1 MKTRIALLSFLFLAL
16 AACSRHYRT
25 GDAGV
30 DGTQLNTLLEESLT
44 AGSTATSPDEI
55 QRFRQIFNDPNTTI
69 YFAESNENFGN
80 AFNVAAIYDWNFLGQ
95 AGLAQNLGG
104 EVFTEALQHAR
115 VFFLD
120 LPYED
125 RIQSALLIDIN
136 HQGNRIV
143 KIFLNDAYSASEP
156 TWVEAGELT
165 SHMTAS
171 DGAEIIVRSYDVDGD
186 LLQSVIQLQINGFDS
201 EGSEVLLGKIATL
214 VGFGGAE

>member
-44 AGSTATSPDEI
+44 AGSMATSPDEI

-69 YFAESNENFGN
+69 YFAESSENFGN

-125 RIQSALLIDIN
+125 RIQSAPQRLSTIATTLSPCPRGSCRRR
-136 HQGNRIV
+136 Q
-143 KIFLNDAYSASEP
+143 P
-156 TWVEAGELT
+156 EAGPKRAGLARL
-165 SHMTAS
+165 SLPRHPDRAR
-171 DGAEIIVRSYDVDGD
+171 ALRSRRRRV
-186 LLQSVIQLQINGFDS
+186 
-201 EGSEVLLGKIATL
+201 
-214 VGFGGAE
+214 